1 MDFHHSEEDT
11 IGKKNYFTEKLLTP
25 NQLKKHSLEVGSE
38 ESETMKTTLKDSY
51 LADLASG
58 TYKPVDNNEI
68 NNNIGANTIEKLKP
82 LTHQITGENEAQNYL
97 YTKPNPRNF
106 SERIE
111 RKNVDMLE
119 QEQILGDDPEGP
131 EIKKSKRIR
140 SQERVLK
147 SMEVM
152 RPSSKN
158 FGLQNHVSF
167 KYLNKTDGEGN
178 KMRRTPSD
186 LEKMLMAAQGQTNL
200 LHVPNTPNDTQNPAL
215 KRIRSPSFNNQEMNT
230 DHAALHRQF
239 TPKFNE
245 SKKYD
250 PLKNTEHEMLTKLL
264 GDMGVQTNQQIV
276 TVIVENAGKNNSNF
290 KNRERMV
297 NTLNPSMNRHR
308 NQNSKSQVVDLNAL
322 SPEHK
327 NMAIHQ
333 SLQMNSQFSKER
345 ESNVINSPAGNSLF
359 GVQKATTSASGEFKR
374 KAWGQFSALNR
385 FMKNYEMKRAQETDK
400 AVPKQTQ
407 IIGQIDPRSTQEGLK
422 KSISHPSF
430 AKISERIFRKEDVI
444 DGRMEINKPPV
455 RGKSAGRAI
464 IDPNQL
470 KVTSSSSRRDINLT
484 KLKQRL
490 QKDSQKKFS
499 ENHQQNMKQTLEY
512 ARNPMSSQGSE
523 QRQSNQ
529 INSQNMQQP
538 GAFVNHQNIPYPP
551 PNYVYVPVQ
560 TDSNGELRYT
570 FSPIGQPNYM
580 IPYPP
585 HRQMNPSLQ
594 HQGIRPVMQPLNMPQ
609 TPYQVRRNMYSP
621 MPMNTSNY
629 MMPTQP
635 VYHPHLQNQTHHFQN
650 MAQPPRG
657 RPQGIERQNAPFQQ
671 QAQRGQQFIPSNG
684 SNRISENVALGT
696 PANVMSDSLGNRSN
710 TFIPRSANR
719 QISPFVK

>member
-1 MDFHHSEEDT
+1 M
-11 IGKKNYFTEKLLTP
+11 GKKNYFTEKLINP
-25 NQLKKHSLEVGSE
+25 KKHSLDVGSQ
-38 ESETMKTTLKDSY
+38 ESEMMKTTMKTTMKDSY

-68 NNNIGANTIEKLKP
+68 NNNNGFNTIEQLKP
-82 LTHQITGENEAQNYL
+82 LTHQITAENEAQNYL

-111 RKNVDMLE
+111 RKNMDMLE
-119 QEQILGDDPEGP
+119 EKQILGDDPDGP
-131 EIKKSKRIR
+131 EIKKSNRIR

-167 KYLNKTDGEGN
+167 KYLNKTEGEGN

-186 LEKMLMAAQGQTNL
+186 LEKMLMAAQGESNM
-200 LHVPNTPNDTQNPAL
+200 HSMANTPNGVDKNPAL
-215 KRIRSPSFNNQEMNT
+215 KRMRSPSFNNQEMIT
-230 DHAALHRQF
+230 DHAALQRQF

-245 SKKYD
+245 SKKFD

-297 NTLNPSMNRHR
+297 NTLNPSTNRHQ
-308 NQNSKSQVVDLNAL
+308 NQNSKSHVVDLNAL

-345 ESNVINSPAGNSLF
+345 GSNVNNTPAGTSLF
-359 GVQKATTSASGEFKR
+359 GGHKVTTSGSGEFKR

-385 FMKNYEMKRAQETDK
+385 FMKNYEMKRAQESETS
-400 AVPKQTQ
+400 APKQPQMTRP
-407 IIGQIDPRSTQEGLK
+407 IDPRSTKEGLK

-430 AKISERIFRKEDVI
+430 AKISERIFGKEDVI
-444 DGRMEINKPPV
+444 DGRMEINKPAF
-455 RGKSAGRAI
+455 RGKSVGRAI

-470 KVTSSSSRRDINLT
+470 KVTNSTSRRDINLT
-484 KLKQRL
+484 KLKKRL

-499 ENHQQNMKQTLEY
+499 ESNQQNMKQTLEY
-512 ARNPMSSQGSE
+512 SRNLISSQESE
-523 QRQSNQ
+523 RRQSNQ
-529 INSQNMQQP
+529 LNNQALPQP
-538 GAFVNHQNIPYPP
+538 GAYMNHQNIAYPP

-560 TDSNGELRYT
+560 TDANGELRYT
-570 FSPIGQPNYM
+570 FSQIGQPNFM

-585 HRQMNPSLQ
+585 NRQMNGSLQ
-594 HQGIRPVMQPLNMPQ
+594 HQGIRPVMQPHPLPA
-609 TPYQVRRNMYSP
+609 TPYQVRRNIYSP
-621 MPMNTSNY
+621 MPMTASNY
-629 MMPTQP
+629 MMANQA
-635 VYHPHLQNQTHHFQN
+635 VYHPHVQNPPPNFQN
-650 MAQPPRG
+650 MVQPVRG
-657 RPQGIERQNAPFQQ
+657 RPQGIQHQIAPFQQ

-684 SNRISENVALGT
+684 SNRISEDVVLGT
-696 PANVMSDSLGNRSN
+696 PTNVMSDSLGNRSN
-710 TFIPRSANR
+710 TFIHRSANR
-719 QISPFVK
+719 QISPFVKYDYLFV